1 MEKRKQYDNKI
12 ILPRAETH
20 EISNKLA
27 KKIKETFKKAKLK
40 ITYSPAPS
48 DVVYIKLTFD

>member
-20 EISNKLA
+20 EFSKGKSGLVICENATRFIIRNLGIA
-27 KKIKETFKKAKLK
+27 ICA
-40 ITYSPAPS
+40 IT
-48 DVVYIKLTFD
+48 KT